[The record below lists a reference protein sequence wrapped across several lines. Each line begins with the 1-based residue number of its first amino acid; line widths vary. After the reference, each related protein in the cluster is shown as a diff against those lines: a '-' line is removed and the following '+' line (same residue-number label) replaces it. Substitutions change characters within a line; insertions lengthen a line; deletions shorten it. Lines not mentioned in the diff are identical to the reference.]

1 MAGPP
6 LPGAEEFRMT
16 SPLTRRLLAFQLA
29 IATFVFA
36 SIVPVV
42 HAENALLSGR
52 VMETD
57 GFTPRSG
64 VVVALVD
71 DENRLV
77 YRSDPTNDEGAFE
90 IDSAPAGGYKLL
102 AETDEGAYLAS
113 DDFKLAA
120 GENNPLSLKLT
131 PRVPGSNATIA
142 PGQAGADPGSSWWQW
157 AIAGT
162 IVAVGLLVVADASE
176 STGSP

>member
-1 MAGPP
+1 
-6 LPGAEEFRMT
+6 MT
-16 SPLTRRLLAFQLA
+16 SPLTRRLLAFHLA

-42 HAENALLSGR
+42 HAENALFSGR

-90 IDSAPAGGYKLL
+90 INSAPAGGYKLL

-120 GENNPLSLKLT
+120 GKNNPLSLKLT
-131 PRVPGSNATIA
+131 PGEQGSNATIA
-142 PGQAGADPGSSWWQW
+142 PGQAGATSSLTSPAVSSWNY
-157 AIAGT
+157 
-162 IVAVGLLVVADASE
+162 
-176 STGSP
+176 

>member
-1 MAGPP
+1 M
-6 LPGAEEFRMT
+6 M
-16 SPLTRRLLAFQLA
+16 SPSTRRLMALQLA
-29 IATFVFA
+29 MATFVFA

-71 DENRLV
+71 DDNRLV
-77 YRSDPTNDEGAFE
+77 YRSDPSNDEGAFQ

-102 AETDEGAYLAS
+102 AETDEGAFLAS
-113 DDFKLAA
+113 NDFKLAS
-120 GENNPLSLKLT
+120 GENKPVSLKLT
-131 PRVPGSNATIA
+131 SGAPTSNATLA
-142 PGQAGADPGSSWWQW
+142 PGQTGAGGASWWQW
-157 AIAGT
+157 AIAGSI
-162 IVAVGLLVVADASE
+162 IVAGLLVVADASE
-176 STGSP
+176 SVSSPVLAPN

>member
-1 MAGPP
+1 
-6 LPGAEEFRMT
+6 MT
-16 SPLTRRLLAFQLA
+16 SPLTRRLLAFHLA

-71 DENRLV
+71 NENRLV
-77 YRSDPTNDEGAFE
+77 YRSEPTNDEGAFQ
-90 IDSAPAGGYKLL
+90 INSAPAGDYKLL
-102 AETDEGAYLAS
+102 AETDEGAFLAS
-113 DDFKLAA
+113 SDFQLAS
-120 GENNPLSLKLT
+120 GENKPVALKLT
-131 PRVPGSNATIA
+131 PGGHGSNATIA
-142 PGQAGADPGSSWWQW
+142 PGQAGASPGSSWWQW

-162 IVAVGLLVVADASE
+162 IIVLGLLVVANASE
-176 STGSP
+176 TTKSP